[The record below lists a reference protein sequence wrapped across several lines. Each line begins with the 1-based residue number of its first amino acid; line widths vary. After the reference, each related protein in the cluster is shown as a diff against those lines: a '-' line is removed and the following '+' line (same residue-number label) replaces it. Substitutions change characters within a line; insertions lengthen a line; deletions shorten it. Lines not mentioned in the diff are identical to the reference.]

1 MDLSKSILSAQYNN
15 VATTPRD
22 LGWIRGSGQFSTGH
36 GMSSNWQ
43 QGQQPT
49 YTREFPGTP
58 ASNGISGPLPNQ
70 KYELSSMAP
79 VGERVNNKWKFT
91 ESQAKAP
98 LKGDPYQQFALND
111 LNETPTALNM
121 IFFNTT
127 NVDYLQKRIVEDVF
141 NITGIKVKPQDTN
154 SLMVYMTNA
163 YVLGHSGYLPTTSV
177 VHLGA
182 QMAQQRGPKSCS
194 LKQRL
199 ARLNQTVLQQ
209 CVKDVLSGLGMYLT
223 YYKDASSLPVPL
235 ERPTYMSAK
244 GANVLQENIGLY
256 SGNSQGIASFNQR
269 YNVLQ

>member
-15 VATTPRD
+15 LATTPRN
-22 LGWIRGSGQFSTGH
+22 LGWIRGSGQFSTGN

-49 YTREFPGTP
+49 YTNEFPHEP
-58 ASNGISGPLPNQ
+58 FPNQ
-70 KYELSSMAP
+70 KYELSDKAP
-79 VGERVNNKWKFT
+79 VGQRVNNKWKFT
-91 ESQAKAP
+91 ESQAHAP
-98 LKGDPYQQFALND
+98 LKGDPYLDFALND
-111 LNETPTALNM
+111 LHETPTALNM

-127 NVDYLQKRIVEDVF
+127 NVDYLQKRIVEDVY
-141 NITGIKVKPQDTN
+141 NITGMKIKPQDTN

-163 YVLGHSGYLPTTSV
+163 YVLGHSGWLPTTSV

-182 QMAQQRGPKSCS
+182 MQAQQRGPKNCS

-209 CVKDVLSGLGMYLT
+209 AIKDVLSGIGMYMT